1 MLIANSAGGMFRYS
15 GNGFS
20 TVEVMTSVRRRRR
33 TLAEKLSIVAEASQH
48 GLRVSFVSRKHRIAP
63 NQLSR
68 WRKLMSE
75 GGKET
80 LGVDDLVVGTPEVK
94 ALKNMRC
101 VSPKMNRLVFETIL
115 DSL

>member
-1 MLIANSAGGMFRYS
+1 MPIANSAGGMFRYS

-20 TVEVMTSVRRRRR
+20 TVEVMTSVRRR

-48 GLRVSFVSRKHRIAP
+48 GLRVSFVSCKHRIAP
-63 NQLSR
+63 NHLFR

-75 GGKET
+75 SGKET
-80 LGVDDLVVGTPEVK
+80 LGVDDLVVGVPEVK
-94 ALKNMRC
+94 GLKNMRC

>member
-1 MLIANSAGGMFRYS
+1 MFRYS
-15 GNGFS
+15 GKGFS

-33 TLAEKLSIVAEASQH
+33 TLAQKLSLVAEASQH

-63 NQLSR
+63 NHLFR

-80 LGVDDLVVGTPEVK
+80 LGVDDLVVGVPEVK
-94 ALKNMRC
+94 GLKN
-101 VSPKMNRLVFETIL
+101 
-115 DSL
+115 